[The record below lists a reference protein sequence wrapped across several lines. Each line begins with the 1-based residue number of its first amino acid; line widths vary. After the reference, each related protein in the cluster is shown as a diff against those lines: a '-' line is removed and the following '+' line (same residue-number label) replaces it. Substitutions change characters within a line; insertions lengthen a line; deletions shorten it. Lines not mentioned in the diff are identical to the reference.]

1 LRESAGNFA
10 NHLRHPPTQRLRRTR
25 GYGGQDVKVLPV
37 PTPILNERKAAM
49 KKIMKALR
57 FPSAIKLKGLLA
69 HIKNVNR
76 CLLPILSGW
85 VFILDFVH
93 GYVDCSVSGALGD
106 YQIGLSLFVFFMALF
121 FGPYKYV
128 FVAFVAAMSAAM
140 FVH

>member
-1 LRESAGNFA
+1 VKNVA
-10 NHLRHPPTQRLRRTR
+10 NHPRHPPTQRLRRTR
-25 GYGGQDVKVLPV
+25 GYGGQDVEVLSM
-37 PTPILNERKAAM
+37 TMLPIANERKTAM

-69 HIKNVNR
+69 HIKNINR

-128 FVAFVAAMSAAM
+128 FVAFVAALSAVM